1 MTKPHYKERHMQTLH
16 PHRSAT
22 RRALAAATLLL
33 AAGAA
38 HAADG
43 DTLKKIKDSGVI
55 SLGYRESSIP
65 FSYTDGKEVM
75 GYSHE
80 ILLQIVDKVKSEL
93 KMPNLQ
99 VRLTPI
105 TSQNRIPLVQNGTID
120 IECGS
125 TTNNLERQKQ
135 VAFSNSLFVY
145 GIKMLTKKDSG
156 VKEFADLKDRN
167 VVTTAGTTGE
177 RLLVKMNGEKAMNM
191 NLISTKDHGQSFLI
205 LETGRAAAF
214 VMDEPLLYGERT
226 KAKNAA
232 DWVVVGAPLQT
243 ENYACMFRKDDPS
256 FKKLADGVIA
266 DLQTSGRAEKLYNK
280 WFMTPIPP
288 RGINMNYPLSADM
301 KALFAAPNDKA
312 YQ

>member
-1 MTKPHYKERHMQTLH
+1 MKKLPTSHL
-16 PHRSAT
+16 S
-22 RRALAAATLLL
+22 RRVLVAAALALV
-33 AAGAA
+33 AAGA

-80 ILLQIVDKVKSEL
+80 IMLQIVDKVKSQL
-93 KMPNLQ
+93 NMPNLQ
-99 VRLTPI
+99 VKLTPI

-135 VAFSNSLFVY
+135 VAFSNSIFIY
-145 GIKMLTKKDSG
+145 GIRMLVKKDSG
-156 VKEFADLKDRN
+156 VKALADLKDKN

-177 RLLVKMNGEKAMNM
+177 RLLVKMNGEKGMNM
-191 NLISTKDHGQSFLI
+191 NLISTKDHGQSFLL

-232 DWVVVGAPLQT
+232 DWVVAGEPLQT
-243 ENYACMFRKDDPS
+243 ENYACMFRKDDAS
-256 FKKLADGVIA
+256 FKKLVDGVVA

-280 WFMTPIPP
+280 WFMTPVPP
-288 RGINMNYPLSADM
+288 RNINLNYPLSADM

-312 YQ
+312 FQ

>member
-1 MTKPHYKERHMQTLH
+1 MKHLHTRHIRVQFRL
-16 PHRSAT
+16 
-22 RRALAAATLLL
+22 LAAAALTLTL
-33 AAGAA
+33 AATVAN
-38 HAADG
+38 AADG
-43 DTLKKIKDSGVI
+43 DTLRKIKDSGVI

-80 ILLQIVDKVKSEL
+80 IMLQIVDKVKTEL

-99 VRLTPI
+99 VKLTPI

-145 GIKMLTKKDSG
+145 GIRMLTKKDSG
-156 VKEFADLKDRN
+156 VKDLADLKDRN

-177 RLLVKMNGEKAMNM
+177 RLLVKMNGEKNMNM

-226 KAKNAA
+226 KAKNAI
-232 DWVVVGAPLQT
+232 DWVVVGAPLQV

-256 FKKLADGVIA
+256 FKKLADGVVA
-266 DLQTSGRAEKLYNK
+266 DLMTSGRAEKLYNK
-280 WFMTPIPP
+280 WFLSPIPP

-312 YQ
+312 FQ

>member
-1 MTKPHYKERHMQTLH
+1 MKKLPTSHL
-16 PHRSAT
+16 S
-22 RRALAAATLLL
+22 RRVLVAAALALV
-33 AAGAA
+33 AAGV

-80 ILLQIVDKVKSEL
+80 IMLQIVDKVKSQL
-93 KMPNLQ
+93 NMPNLQ
-99 VRLTPI
+99 VKLTPI

-135 VAFSNSLFVY
+135 VAFSNSIFIY
-145 GIKMLTKKDSG
+145 GIRMLVKKDSG
-156 VKEFADLKDRN
+156 VKALADLKDKN

-177 RLLVKMNGEKAMNM
+177 RLLVKMNGEKGMNM

-232 DWVVVGAPLQT
+232 DWVVAGEPLQT
-243 ENYACMFRKDDPS
+243 ENYACMFRKDDAS
-256 FKKLADGVIA
+256 FKKLVDGVVA

-280 WFMTPIPP
+280 WFMTPVPP
-288 RGINMNYPLSADM
+288 RNINLNYPLSADM

-312 YQ
+312 FQ

>member
-1 MTKPHYKERHMQTLH
+1 MKSL
-16 PHRSAT
+16 
-22 RRALAAATLLL
+22 RARLTPASLSNRLLAAAVLAFA
-33 AAGAA
+33 AAGA

-43 DTLKKIKDSGVI
+43 DTLKKIKDTGVI

-65 FSYTDGKEVM
+65 FSYSDGKEVM

-80 ILLQIVDKVKSEL
+80 ILLQIVDKIKATL
-93 KMPNLQ
+93 NMPNLQ
-99 VRLTPI
+99 VKLTPI
-105 TSQNRIPLVQNGTID
+105 TSQNRIPLMQNGTID

-145 GIKMLTKKDSG
+145 GIRMLTKKDSG
-156 VKEFADLKDRN
+156 VSDFAQLKGRN

-177 RLLVKMNGEKAMNM
+177 RLLVKMNGERSMNM
-191 NLISTKDHGQSFLI
+191 NLISAKDHGQAFLI
-205 LETGRAAAF
+205 LETGRATAF

-232 DWVVVGAPLQT
+232 EWAVVGEPLQT
-243 ENYACMFRKDDPS
+243 ENYACMFRKDDPT
-256 FKKLADGVIA
+256 FKKLADSVVA
-266 DLQTSGRAEKLYNK
+266 DLMLSGRAEKLYAK
-280 WFMTPIPP
+280 WFQAPIPP
-288 RGINMNYPLSADM
+288 RGINMNYPLSPEM

-312 YQ
+312 FQ